1 MAVQF
6 WPKNNTTTTPTRK
19 RTTEQPTCVT
29 LAHIVLMCMY
39 IAVCWLGRW
48 FFRNLWYMKFAMYI
62 FVKLIFFWP
71 IKTQILRTIF
81 LKKPE
86 RKKKNYVCAVI
97 CYIHPLWTWD
107 CNLCLLHSFN
117 ILEILKVGTLELGN
131 RRISGMQNCNIR
143 GKILESNKWI
153 NRIKPLLE

>member
-1 MAVQF
+1 MTKKQH
-6 WPKNNTTTTPTRK
+6 NNHPDKRE

-62 FVKLIFFWP
+62 FVKVDFFWL
-71 IKTQILRTIF
+71 IKPQILSKFFFEKT
-81 LKKPE
+81 
-86 RKKKNYVCAVI
+86 RKKEKNYVCAVI

-117 ILEILKVGTLELGN
+117 ILEILKVGSITTLEIEEYLVCKIA
-131 RRISGMQNCNIR
+131 ISG
-143 GKILESNKWI
+143 GKS
-153 NRIKPLLE
+153 